1 MEFPTNEK
9 FDESKISNNDILK
22 WRDIPMNTIFRIDD
36 ISKINTK
43 FGTGTILTLKDKNL
57 NTYKCFATKTIADNL
72 NNVNLQDGS
81 CYIRSLGSKESTKTL
96 VTNIITLILCLMHTK
111 II

>member
-9 FDESKISNNDILK
+9 FDENKISNNDILK

-43 FGTGTILTLKDKNL
+43 FGIGTILTLKDKNL
-57 NTYKCFATKTIADNL
+57 NMYKCFATKTIADKL

-81 CYIRSLGSKESTKTL
+81 CYIRSLGLKESTINTGNKYY
-96 VTNIITLILCLMHTK
+96 NFDIMFDAY
-111 II
+111 

>member
-9 FDESKISNNDILK
+9 FDENKISNEDILK

-43 FGTGTILTLKDKNL
+43 FGIGTILTLKDKTL
-57 NTYKCFATKTIADNL
+57 NTYKCFTTKTIADKL
-72 NNVNLQDGS
+72 DEFNLQDGS
-81 CYIRSLGSKESTKTL
+81 CYIRSLGLKESKTN
-96 VTNIITLILCLMHTK
+96 TGNSYYNFDIMFDAY
-111 II
+111 